1 MQYLNKYC
9 FSKNCNI
16 KISIANFSIPKREEA
31 DDQALFSCIHFGINP
46 YYKYDYIKPCVN
58 NQKCIYMML
67 GVYLHHNI
75 NITLASKIDSSISIA
90 ILFHQ
95 RGL

>member
-1 MQYLNKYC
+1 MILELNILGSNSP
-9 FSKNCNI
+9 FI
-16 KISIANFSIPKREEA
+16 IQEA
-31 DDQALFSCIHFGINP
+31 DDQAPFLCIHFGINP
-46 YYKYDYIKPCVN
+46 YYEYDSIKPCVN

>member
-1 MQYLNKYC
+1 MILELNILGSNSP
-9 FSKNCNI
+9 FI
-16 KISIANFSIPKREEA
+16 IEEA
-31 DDQALFSCIHFGINP
+31 DDRAPFLCIHFGINP
-46 YYKYDYIKPCVN
+46 YYEYDSIKPCVN